1 MTRAEAE
8 EKYLM
13 CLSLVE
19 VLGGDIREKCREK
32 GIPEEFIQEFV
43 QSTEAEKNAYDK
55 FFEEHDAAG
64 ELQISEVDAVKKLK
78 NFGVSAGVDKKG
90 EKWIVLDGKGPVNS
104 VILGLCK
111 HLQKNYSYKY
121 WNKKK

>member
-19 VLGGDIREKCREK
+19 VLGGDIREKCLEK
-32 GIPEEFIQEFV
+32 GIPEDFIQEFT
-43 QSTEAEKNAYDK
+43 QSTEEKRNAYDK

-64 ELQISEVDAVKKLK
+64 ELQISERETVKKLK
-78 NFGVSAGVDKKG
+78 NFGVAAGVDKMG
-90 EKWIVLDGKGPVNS
+90 EKWIVLNGKSPVNS